1 MRNLPLFP
9 LNTVLFPGATLP
21 LRIFEQR
28 YKAMLNRCM
37 EDDRRFGVV
46 LIKSGEE
53 VGSSADP
60 FEVGTVARIVSVG
73 SDEKGVIPIE
83 TVGEQRFRINLV
95 DRSNPY
101 LVGEV
106 TMMEDDV
113 DASAGRV
120 SKSARRLAE
129 AHLRLLLAVQGEWRG
144 EFALPDEPVQ
154 LSYFLGTLL
163 LSQPTRVRQALL
175 EADPVSRRLRV
186 GSMAIEEATRELEVG
201 LMRAG
206 PGRSRSVF
214 GLN

>member
-28 YKAMLNRCM
+28 YKAMLNRCL
-37 EDDRRFGVV
+37 ENDRRFGVV

-53 VGSSADP
+53 VGSYADP

-73 SDEKGVIPIE
+73 SGEKGVIPIE

-113 DASAGRV
+113 DSSADRV
-120 SKSARRLAE
+120 SESARRLAE

-144 EFALPDEPVQ
+144 EFALPDDPVQ

-186 GSMAIEEATRELEVG
+186 GSMAIEEATRELESG